1 MTSSPQNPGTSPA
14 TAPTL
19 SAPGEVAWLE
29 RLKDGDARTLE
40 SLVDELYPTMTRL
53 AQALLG
59 EASQARD
66 LVQET
71 WVAVMDGLAR
81 FEGRASLKTWI
92 LRILV
97 NRARTEVSRRGRLE
111 LVDWLDQEPPAD
123 APAVEPERFATLG
136 WWATPPRTWGDEG
149 PEGALMRKQLQ
160 ELILRELEG
169 LPAGQRTVVALR
181 DVEGLSSAEVRAV
194 LGVSEGNQRVLLHRG
209 RSRLR
214 AAVERELERG
224 SR

>member
-1 MTSSPQNPGTSPA
+1 MTSHPQNRGTSPA
-14 TAPTL
+14 EEPRPPPSELAR
-19 SAPGEVAWLE
+19 LE
-29 RLKDGDARTLE
+29 RLKQGDAQALE
-40 SLVDELYPTMTRL
+40 TLVDELYPTMTRL
-53 AQALLG
+53 AHSLLG
-59 EASQARD
+59 EAAQARD

-111 LVDWLDQEPPAD
+111 RVAWLDTAPSSDEPS
-123 APAVEPERFATLG
+123 VEPERFAAFGG
-136 WWATPPRTWGDEG
+136 WVTPPRAWGDEG
-149 PEGALMRKQLQ
+149 PEGMLMRKQLQ
-160 ELILRELEG
+160 ELVLRELEG
-169 LPAGQRTVVALR
+169 LPPGQRTVVTLR
-181 DVEGLSSAEVRAV
+181 DVEGLSSAQVRAV
-194 LGVSEGNQRVLLHRG
+194 LGLTEGNQRVLLHRG

-214 AAVERELERG
+214 AALERELE